1 MSLNFQLSEFQIM
14 ANKAIDDGN
23 HVLITAHT
31 GSGKTLP
38 AEYAIKYF
46 TDKGKKVIYTS
57 PIKAL
62 SNQKFSEFSKKFTD
76 LNIGIMTGD
85 NKHDPGADLIIMTTE
100 ILQNNLFKTNQN
112 AYLKIDMD
120 IENELGCV
128 IFDEVHYI
136 DDADRG
142 TVWEQCIIM
151 LPKHVQ
157 MVMLSATIGDKEKFA
172 GWIERIKEKKVIIC
186 STDKRVV
193 PLSFYTYF
201 TVPSKIIENTVQPYK
216 KILDNKN
223 GVLDNITK
231 NINENIDNTNKC
243 LNYLKINN
251 ISVSRKFVINELC
264 KQLRD
269 KEMFPSLFFVFS
281 RKQVQEIANEIQ
293 TPLFFENEKD
303 YMAEP
308 YCRQLLVSRVSNW
321 KEYIILPEYQHYINL
336 LEKGIGIH
344 HAGMLPIFREMME
357 ILYDQKF
364 IKVLI
369 ATETFAIGLNMPTK
383 TVCFTSLFK
392 HDGSGIRQ
400 LHSHE
405 FIQMAGRAGRRN
417 IDTIGHVILMTNL
430 YNSIEP
436 IKYYKLLNSPP
447 KVLKSKFKINFS
459 LLLHYLNQYTYDDC
473 IHNVKQSLMY
483 EDILNEI
490 KYSTNKIDE
499 LNKDLNVQLTFIKNE
514 HECILYIDCKNKLNN
529 ATNKLRRDTLNQIY
543 KFESEITDIKQ
554 QVDTYN
560 TILEI
565 KENIKNEKNNKIY
578 AETYIDSQISNI
590 NTILS
595 NNKFIDLNN
604 KLTDKGISA
613 CYINEIHSLV
623 MCDIFEKFNEFK
635 DYTYIDIFCIL
646 SCLYDIKIKDDYKDF
661 TPTFLVN
668 ELKYVEE
675 RIHYYYDEEMKY
687 QLCYNE
693 QILQYDIM
701 YYIKIW
707 MEECDNQSNSIQL
720 IEKIKL
726 EKDLFTGDFIKCC
739 LKLVNIAKEIECFCS
754 YELKEKIIEGKTK
767 LLKFI
772 CSNSSL
778 YIQ

>member
-1 MSLNFQLSEFQIM
+1 MSFDFQLSEFQIK

-38 AEYAIKYF
+38 AEYAIKFF

-62 SNQKFSEFSKKFTD
+62 SNQKFSEFSKKFPT

-85 NKHDPGADLIIMTTE
+85 NKHNPGADVIIMTTE

-151 LPKHVQ
+151 LPRQVQ

-172 GWIERIKEKKVIIC
+172 EWIERIKEKNVIIC

-201 TVPSKIIENTVQPYK
+201 IVPSKTLENAVQPHK
-216 KILDNKN
+216 KILENKN
-223 GVLDNITK
+223 GLLDNITK
-231 NINENIDNTNKC
+231 NINENIDVTNKC
-243 LNYLKINN
+243 LSYLKTNN

-264 KQLRD
+264 KKLRE
-269 KEMFPSLFFVFS
+269 KEMFPALFFVFS

-308 YCRQLLVSRVSNW
+308 YCRQLLVSRISNW
-321 KEYIILPEYQHYINL
+321 KEYIVLPEYQYYINL

-392 HDGSGIRQ
+392 HDGTGLRQ

-417 IDTIGHVILMTNL
+417 IDTIGHVILLTNL
-430 YNSIEP
+430 YSSLEP

-459 LLLHYLNQYTYDDC
+459 LLLHYLNQYTIEDC
-473 IHNVKQSLMY
+473 THNIKQSLMY
-483 EDILNEI
+483 QDILNEI
-490 KYSTNKIDE
+490 KYSKNKIDE
-499 LNKDLNVQLTFIKNE
+499 FGKELIIQKSFIKNE
-514 HECILYIDCKNKLNN
+514 EECKTYIDSKNKLNTV
-529 ATNKLRRDTLNQIY
+529 TNKLRRETLNLIY
-543 KFESEITDIKQ
+543 KFESEIHDIKQ
-554 QVDTYN
+554 QSETYKSL
-560 TILEI
+560 LEL
-565 KENIKNEKNNKIY
+565 KEQIKNEENNMVY
-578 AETYIDSQISNI
+578 AQTYIDSQVSNI
-590 NTILS
+590 NTILY
-595 NNKFIDLNN
+595 NNGFINETST
-604 KLTDKGISA
+604 LTSKGIGA

-635 DYTYIDIFCIL
+635 EYTYIDIFCIL
-646 SCLYDIKIKDDYKDF
+646 SCLYDIKITDDYKDF

-693 QILQYDIM
+693 QVLQYDIM
-701 YYIKIW
+701 NYIKIW
-707 MEECDNQSNSIQL
+707 MEECDNPTSSIHL
-720 IEKIKL
+720 IEKIKS
-726 EKDLFTGDFIKCC
+726 EKGLFTGDFIKCC
-739 LKLVNIAKEIECFCS
+739 LKLVNISKEIECFCG
-754 YELKEKIIEGKTK
+754 YELKEKIIEGKSK

-772 CSNSSL
+772 CSNTSL